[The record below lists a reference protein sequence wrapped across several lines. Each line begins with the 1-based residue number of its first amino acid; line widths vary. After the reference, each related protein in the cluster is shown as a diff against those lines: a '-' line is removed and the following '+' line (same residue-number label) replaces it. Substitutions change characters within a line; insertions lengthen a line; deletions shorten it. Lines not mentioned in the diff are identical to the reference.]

1 MRVKN
6 TTELGSEIRK
16 KRKSMGYTQS
26 DISDRTGLSKS
37 FISEVENG
45 KETAELGKV
54 IFLLSVLGLNILVEE
69 R

>member
-1 MRVKN
+1 MRIKN
-6 TTELGSEIRK
+6 TIELGTEIRK

-45 KETAELGKV
+45 KETAEMGKV
-54 IFLLSVLGLNILVEE
+54 IFLLSILGMNLLIEE